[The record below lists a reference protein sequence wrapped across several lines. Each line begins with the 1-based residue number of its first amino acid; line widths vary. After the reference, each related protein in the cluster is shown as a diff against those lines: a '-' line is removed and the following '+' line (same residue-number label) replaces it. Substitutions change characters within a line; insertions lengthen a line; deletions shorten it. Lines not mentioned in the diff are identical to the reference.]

1 MIELLVVI
9 IVIGIL
15 SGIAIPSFLQYQGR
29 AREAA
34 AQANIRASIQSIEL
48 YFSDNATY
56 VGLSYST
63 LKASYDAG
71 LAPLTFPTAAPLT
84 YCVEAT
90 VQGRT
95 YSKNGPSAD
104 ITKGSC

>member
-1 MIELLVVI
+1 MVVL
-9 IVIGIL
+9 GIL

-34 AQANIRASIQSIEL
+34 AQANIRAAIPSIEL

-56 VGLSYST
+56 VGLAYSA

-71 LAPLTFPTAAPLT
+71 IAPVTFPTAAPLT

-90 VQGRT
+90 VQART

-104 ITKGSC
+104 IVKGGC

>member
-1 MIELLVVI
+1 MIVL
-9 IVIGIL
+9 GIL

-34 AQANIRASIQSIEL
+34 AQANIRAAVGPIEL
-48 YFSDNATY
+48 YGTDNDGY
-56 VGLSYST
+56 VGISYAV

-71 LAPLTFPTAAPLT
+71 LSPVTFPSASATT

-90 VQGRT
+90 VQSRT

-104 ITKGSC
+104 IVKGSC